1 MKVVVCYAYVFFF
14 VFLAGAVNAAS
25 SEETPSAGSNSTE
38 FIRKCCAATLYPG
51 LCYTSLSGYANE
63 VQQSTVE
70 LAHVAAKVTLARL
83 RSTAFHVAAL
93 RRSATGPERGA
104 LRDCSEQLDD
114 AAEWARNTVK
124 ELKGLAGAVGPKVA
138 SRVSNALTW
147 MSAALTCEDTCT
159 DGLLMVAAGS
169 VKADVCHRV
178 RKVEKYT
185 SNSLALIHSLGFN
198 R

>member
-14 VFLAGAVNAAS
+14 VFLTGAVNAAL
-25 SEETPSAGSNSTE
+25 SEETSSAGSNSTE

-51 LCYTSLSGYANE
+51 LCYTSLSGYANK
-63 VQQSTVE
+63 VRQSTVE
-70 LAHVAAKVTLARL
+70 LAHVAANLTLARL

-93 RRSATGPERGA
+93 GRSATGPERGA

-114 AAEWARNTVK
+114 AAEWARNTVA
-124 ELKGLAGAVGPKVA
+124 ELKGLEGAVGPEVA

-147 MSAALTCEDTCT
+147 MSAALTSEDTCT
-159 DGLLMVAAGS
+159 DGFLMVAASS

-185 SNSLALIHSLGFN
+185 SNALALIHRLGFN